1 MDVHALL
8 GRVAGWCAGAKRLA
22 VGQRGVTLWPKLA
35 ITGIAITSALLG
47 GIKLGADHVHAQ
59 WTKERLRQAQAQAEY
74 LSRNFVSRSV
84 AEAALSATQAR
95 LQAALAKAR
104 HEPIQP
110 LPCPPGVDV
119 RTVVLPELAD
129 RLRAIRAAGG
139 HDPAADVAPM
149 GSAGPAAADDG
160 GAVRGS
166 AD

>member
-1 MDVHALL
+1 M
-8 GRVAGWCAGAKRLA
+8 
-22 VGQRGVTLWPKLA
+22 TLCTKLA
-35 ITGIAITSALLG
+35 LAGIAIASALLG
-47 GIKLGADHVHAQ
+47 GIKLGADHVQ
-59 WTKERLRQAQAQAEY
+59 GKWSKERLQQSRAAVVYLERAHERQA
-74 LSRNFVSRSV
+74 
-84 AEAALSATQAR
+84 AADAANAATQAR

-119 RTVVLPELAD
+119 RAVVLPELAD

-139 HDPAADVAPM
+139 HDPAADVAPV

-160 GAVRGS
+160 GTVRGS